1 MKKLFST
8 LFAFA
13 MIMSLTALASCS
25 KKEGEGKNVPT
36 SSEVAKILDKSDLT
50 NAYYSVLL
58 DYVEGAFD
66 EMLPLME
73 EAQKAGESGDF
84 DKAEEIAKKAEA
96 IEKKYDMMNKVIPV
110 VENASDEQLGEKGK
124 NLMEKMQASGAI

>member
-1 MKKLFST
+1 MKIIINQLKLQPNEKIIFNPVRFCDDHVT
-8 LFAFA
+8 DC
-13 MIMSLTALASCS
+13 SCILQQ
-25 KKEGEGKNVPT
+25 KEGEGKNVPT

-50 NAYYSVLL
+50 NADYSVLL

-84 DKAEEIAKKAEA
+84 DKAEEIAKKL
-96 IEKKYDMMNKVIPV
+96 KPSKRSMT
-110 VENASDEQLGEKGK
+110 
-124 NLMEKMQASGAI
+124 

>member
-50 NAYYSVLL
+50 NADYSVLL

-66 EMLPLME
+66 EMLPWWKEL
-73 EAQKAGESGDF
+73 KAGESGDF